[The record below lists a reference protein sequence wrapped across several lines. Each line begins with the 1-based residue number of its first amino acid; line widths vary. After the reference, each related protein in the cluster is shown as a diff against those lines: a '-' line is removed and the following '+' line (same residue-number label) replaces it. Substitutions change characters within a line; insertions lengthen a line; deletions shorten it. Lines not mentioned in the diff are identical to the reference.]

1 MELIVTILIVV
12 AIAWVDKET
21 SQLLLRTTRMTEG
34 RNRCGRCKKIV
45 YDDGES
51 AHSAAENAL
60 QQGTYLRAYYEGRC
74 GNWHLTS
81 QQPRY

>member
-1 MELIVTILIVV
+1 MEIILTILIVV
-12 AIAWVDKET
+12 AIAWIIRKITAPPSDYTDKK
-21 SQLLLRTTRMTEG
+21 G

-45 YDDGES
+45 YADGES

-60 QQGTYLRAYYEGRC
+60 RRGTYLRAYYENRC
-74 GNWHLTS
+74 GKWHLTS

>member
-1 MELIVTILIVV
+1 MELIVTILIVIV
-12 AIAWVDKET
+12 IALVIRKF
-21 SQLLLRTTRMTEG
+21 TTPSDYTDAKG

-45 YDDGES
+45 YGDGES

-60 QQGTYLRAYYEGRC
+60 SRGMYLRAYYNNRC
-74 GNWHLTS
+74 GYWHLTS

>member
-1 MELIVTILIVV
+1 MEWVITLLVV
-12 AIAWVDKET
+12 AVIWWVVKRFT
-21 SQLLLRTTRMTEG
+21 SPSYYTDAKG

-51 AHSAAENAL
+51 AHGAAENAL
-60 QQGTYLRAYYEGRC
+60 QRGTHLRAYYESRC

-81 QQPRY
+81 QQRRC

>member
-1 MELIVTILIVV
+1 MEIIVTILIIV
-12 AIAWVDKET
+12 AIALVIRKF
-21 SQLLLRTTRMTEG
+21 TTPSDYTDAKG

-60 QQGTYLRAYYEGRC
+60 RRNVYLRAYYDGRC
-74 GNWHLTS
+74 GYWHLTS

>member
-1 MELIVTILIVV
+1 MEIIVTILIVV
-12 AIAWVDKET
+12 AIALVIRKFTAPPSDYTDTK
-21 SQLLLRTTRMTEG
+21 G

-60 QQGTYLRAYYEGRC
+60 QRGTYLRAYYNDRC
-74 GNWHLTS
+74 GYWHLTS

>member
-1 MELIVTILIVV
+1 MELLVTILIVV
-12 AIAWVDKET
+12 AIALVIRKF
-21 SQLLLRTTRMTEG
+21 TTPSDYTDAKG

-51 AHSAAENAL
+51 AHRAAENAL
-60 QQGTYLRAYYEGRC
+60 QRGTYLRAYYEDRC